1 MAIATS
7 LKDEEDATF
16 ASVFPESS
24 KLDAYSMALD
34 DIGVFEE
41 AGFQRD
47 HIGMLATY
55 GFVDFA
61 GMRTLLQGIA
71 ERLRPDCT
79 DLSQALAGMRF
90 LDLGSGDGRAVIGAA
105 VLAPTLV
112 ESAGVELSVS
122 RHELADRNRRRLPDR
137 IQEIV
142 HFHQTDIL
150 QVDPVRLGATEIVW
164 LANLRFPDETVEAI
178 NAYLEEHCAKEVD
191 ADPVQQHHPSPR
203 SMRTDKPD
211 NRAGRKQE
219 MTDESLTSAG
229 GPAGETGK
237 QVQQENAGSD
247 ASRWQD
253 GRPSSSTES
262 VRERLEKHPEIQI
275 LSLDADKRKDE
286 DARREALQTADAAVL
301 CLPDDAARAA
311 VALAEGSKTVI
322 VDASTAH
329 RVSDGWLYGFPEMSA
344 EQAKA
349 ISTSTR
355 IANPGCY
362 PTGFIGLVRPLVD
375 AGLLPSEAG
384 LVVHAVSGY
393 SGGGKG
399 LIKTYEEEDHEP
411 WGAYG
416 FALNHKHL
424 PEMAKWTGLEEEPI
438 FCPAVGDFKQGMVV
452 SVPLRYSQ
460 LRAGTTAA
468 DVHAAMA
475 AHYEGKQFVSVK
487 PLNDNDALERGAF
500 LRPDAVN
507 NTNKLELFCFANED
521 KKALWLAARLDNLG
535 KGASGACVQNLN
547 LALGFPEETG
557 L

>member
-1 MAIATS
+1 MESLAFLTPVLAGPGPAASSAVPVHRTQGQLRRPVQSSFTAVLGVPLVILAVRQRSGKRVARRAT
-7 LKDEEDATF
+7 
-16 ASVFPESS
+16 VFI
-24 KLDAYSMALD
+24 D
-34 DIGVFEE
+34 GE
-41 AGFQRD
+41 AGTT
-47 HIGMLATY
+47 G
-55 GFVDFA
+55 
-61 GMRTLLQGIA
+61 LQ
-71 ERLRPDCT
+71 
-79 DLSQALAGMRF
+79 
-90 LDLGSGDGRAVIGAA
+90 
-105 VLAPTLV
+105 
-112 ESAGVELSVS
+112 
-122 RHELADRNRRRLPDR
+122 
-137 IQEIV
+137 
-142 HFHQTDIL
+142 
-150 QVDPVRLGATEIVW
+150 
-164 LANLRFPDETVEAI
+164 
-178 NAYLEEHCAKEVD
+178 
-191 ADPVQQHHPSPR
+191 
-203 SMRTDKPD
+203 
-211 NRAGRKQE
+211 
-219 MTDESLTSAG
+219 
-229 GPAGETGK
+229 
-237 QVQQENAGSD
+237 
-247 ASRWQD
+247 
-253 GRPSSSTES
+253 

-286 DARREALQTADAAVL
+286 DARRDALQTADAAVL
-301 CLPDDAARAA
+301 CLPDDAAIAA

-329 RVSDGWLYGFPEMSA
+329 RVSDGWMYGFPEMSA
-344 EQAKA
+344 EQAEA

-362 PTGFIGLVRPLVD
+362 PTGFIGLIRPLVD
-375 AGLLPSEAG
+375 AGLLPAETG

-424 PEMAKWTGLEEEPI
+424 PEMAKWTGLQEEPI

-452 SVPLRYSQ
+452 SVPLRFSQ

-475 AHYEGKQFVSVK
+475 AHYDGKQFVSVK
-487 PLNDNDALERGAF
+487 RLNDKEALERGAF

-507 NTNKLELFCFANED
+507 DTNKLELFCFANED
-521 KKALWLAARLDNLG
+521 KQTLWLAARLDNLG